1 MGRLNIPADNKG
13 INLKCCLCI
22 NLNARKLSGC
32 KSKMFY
38 LIPKQT
44 PITLT
49 LHVVKGK
56 HDVYKPGCLTPKGR
70 TVSASGSATT
80 LVLGAAIKLFNFK
93 ERIVL
98 KTRTTLQM
106 MLAYLLCIF
115 LEYFWTFQSRIQ
127 SAGRN
132 LPPPPFRPGQRGECP
147 SDKQRDPM
155 ELVRGMIY
163 FLLPVA
169 NGFAKISE
177 LLEQNS

>member
-22 NLNARKLSGC
+22 YLNARKLSGC

-56 HDVYKPGCLTPKGR
+56 HDVYEPGCLTPKGR
-70 TVSASGSATT
+70 TVSASGSATA

-98 KTRTTLQM
+98 KTRTALQM
-106 MLAYLLCIF
+106 MLAQASIF
-115 LEYFWTFQSRIQ
+115 TLHISGISLDFSKQDSECWEKFATSSIQ
-127 SAGRN
+127 ARAAWGVSQWQAEGPDGIGQGKDLFSSA
-132 LPPPPFRPGQRGECP
+132 C
-147 SDKQRDPM
+147 SKW
-155 ELVRGMIY
+155 IC
-163 FLLPVA
+163 
-169 NGFAKISE
+169 
-177 LLEQNS
+177 